1 MDENGR
7 GILMGKISYRPKKNQ
22 GNKDNKNDQDMYF
35 NKDSHVEEQPK
46 IDEVQEEVMHEE
58 NDAVN
63 FLDQSESLKQET
75 VATEYEEVTEGVEEI
90 EASGMREIPNKSRR
104 EKKKLDNVKMVG
116 DMDCEY
122 HIYMEDYVYTYIY
135 QYAYADLS
143 KENAAILI
151 GEVYLDSKEAM
162 ITGMIP
168 VDAAK
173 LTDGSEWI
181 NLDVV
186 NEIEEIRK
194 QYFPDQDIIGWLHM
208 QPGYGTMLTMKELRE
223 HRSVFEGAGSV
234 FMLVDA
240 LNKVET
246 VYVYE
251 DDELKE
257 QSGYCMYYE
266 PNEPM
271 QKYMVEHPFAKK
283 ETEEI
288 KDTVV
293 NQFREIGKIRKEEY
307 LQKKNMSFTIMA
319 AAVILVALTGVIVR
333 MNATKNIQDNKAAT
347 VMSNAIDD
355 NATSSDINGIL
366 VQPNDALGEEVGEA
380 DVSNTDDSSE
390 DATQADEKETN
401 SNVVDAN
408 GQSEQED
415 KEEVPTISQE
425 EVVGDTETE
434 DKKEE
439 VQPVKEADEVSTAQ
453 TDTKAAS
460 DTEYDIYVVKQGD
473 TLANIS
479 YDKYG
484 DAKKSL
490 EIAKINGLDSTNNI
504 YVGQELKM
512 PKK

>member
-1 MDENGR
+1 
-7 GILMGKISYRPKKNQ
+7 MGKISYRPNRNQ
-22 GNKDNKNDQDMYF
+22 GNKSNKNNKDMYF
-35 NKDSHVEEQPK
+35 EQDTSVGEAIK
-46 IDEVQEEVMHEE
+46 IDEVKSKTTSQEEAAVQQEVEREE
-58 NDAVN
+58 ESENINDMK
-63 FLDQSESLKQET
+63 SEEEQIF
-75 VATEYEEVTEGVEEI
+75 TEYDEVTETAEDI
-90 EASGMREIPNKSRR
+90 APINMREIPNKSRQ
-104 EKKKLDNVKMVG
+104 EKKKLDNVKMIG

-168 VDAAK
+168 VDASK

-181 NLDVV
+181 NLEVV
-186 NEIEEIRK
+186 NEIEEKRK

-240 LNKVET
+240 LNKVES

-251 DDELKE
+251 EEELKE

-271 QKYMVEHPFAKK
+271 QRYMVEHPFAKK

-293 NQFREIGKIRKEEY
+293 NQFREIGKLRKEEY

-319 AAVILVALTGVIVR
+319 AAVALVALAGIIVR
-333 MNATKNIQDNKAAT
+333 MNDVRNLESGKTTT
-347 VMSNAIDD
+347 VMSHSISDS
-355 NATSSDINGIL
+355 TSNSNLNGLNVL
-366 VQPNDALGEEVGEA
+366 VQPNEMLGEEIGQLAE
-380 DVSNTDDSSE
+380 SSE
-390 DATQADEKETN
+390 ENNATSK
-401 SNVVDAN
+401 AN
-408 GQSEQED
+408 LEITAQED
-415 KEEVPTISQE
+415 TKQTITEE
-425 EVVGDTETE
+425 EVVGEENKNEDQANNESEANQTQVEKVENTEAS
-434 DKKEE
+434 
-439 VQPVKEADEVSTAQ
+439 EAVG
-453 TDTKAAS
+453 
-460 DTEYDIYVVKQGD
+460 EYDIYVVKQGD

>member
-1 MDENGR
+1 MGR
-7 GILMGKISYRPKKNQ
+7 ISYRPNKNQ
-22 GNKDNKNDQDMYF
+22 GNKGNKANKHNGDKHLNEDYNAEKEVALTEAINEADNYQEDIAFQ
-35 NKDSHVEEQPK
+35 SEVEEMA
-46 IDEVQEEVMHEE
+46 DR
-58 NDAVN
+58 NN
-63 FLDQSESLKQET
+63 
-75 VATEYEEVTEGVEEI
+75 EEI
-90 EASGMREIPNKSRR
+90 NKEESVFMEYDEITETEQDIKLINMREVPNKSRQD
-104 EKKKLDNVKMVG
+104 KKKLDNVKMIG

-143 KENAAILI
+143 KESAAILI

-168 VDAAK
+168 VDASK
-173 LTDGSEWI
+173 ITDGSEWI

-186 NEIEEIRK
+186 NEIEEKRK

-223 HRSVFEGAGSV
+223 HRSVFEGRGSV

-240 LNKVET
+240 LNKVES

-251 DDELKE
+251 DEELKE

-266 PNEPM
+266 PNDPM

-293 NQFREIGKIRKEEY
+293 NQFREINKLRKEEY
-307 LQKKNMSFTIMA
+307 IQRKNTGFVVMA
-319 AAVILVALTGVIVR
+319 AAVILVALAGIIVR
-333 MNATKNIQDNKAAT
+333 MNDDASLQGGRATE
-347 VMSNAIDD
+347 VMSNAV
-355 NATSSDINGIL
+355 NSTSSSDLNGLNVL
-366 VQPNDALGEEVGEA
+366 VQPNGALGEEVGQIAEG
-380 DVSNTDDSSE
+380 S
-390 DATQADEKETN
+390 
-401 SNVVDAN
+401 
-408 GQSEQED
+408 
-415 KEEVPTISQE
+415 
-425 EVVGDTETE
+425 
-434 DKKEE
+434 
-439 VQPVKEADEVSTAQ
+439 ADEVVVPDLVAAEANTQANTEEGTKETIAEENIEGDEVDINFESETEQANQ
-453 TDTKAAS
+453 SEENTTQKNNDTKENEIQETEVAQ
-460 DTEYDIYVVKQGD
+460 EYDIYVVKQGD

-512 PKK
+512 PK

>member
-1 MDENGR
+1 
-7 GILMGKISYRPKKNQ
+7 MGKISYRPNRNQ
-22 GNKDNKNDQDMYF
+22 GNKNNQNNKDMYF
-35 NKDSHVEEQPK
+35 EQDTYVDEEPK
-46 IDEVQEEVMHEE
+46 IDEVQNETVNQEEVIFQQEVEE
-58 NDAVN
+58 KEEIEDTNKSIQ
-63 FLDQSESLKQET
+63 DQVFT
-75 VATEYEEVTEGVEEI
+75 GYDEVTETGEEI
-90 EASGMREIPNKSRR
+90 ASINMREIPNKSRQ
-104 EKKKLDNVKMVG
+104 EKKKLDNVKMIG

-168 VDAAK
+168 VDASK

-181 NLDVV
+181 NLEVV
-186 NEIEEIRK
+186 NEIEEKRK

-223 HRSVFEGAGSV
+223 HRSVFEGTGSV

-251 DDELKE
+251 EEELKE

-293 NQFREIGKIRKEEY
+293 NQFREIGKLRKEEY

-319 AAVILVALTGVIVR
+319 VAVALVALTGIIVR
-333 MNATKNIQDNKAAT
+333 MNDTRNLEGGQVAA
-347 VMSNAIDD
+347 VMSNAISDS
-355 NATSSDINGIL
+355 TSNSNLNGPNVL
-366 VQPNDALGEEVGEA
+366 VQSNEALGEEIGQLAEENTENNETSQ
-380 DVSNTDDSSE
+380 SNL
-390 DATQADEKETN
+390 
-401 SNVVDAN
+401 
-408 GQSEQED
+408 
-415 KEEVPTISQE
+415 
-425 EVVGDTETE
+425 EVV
-434 DKKEE
+434 DKKENVNPTIIE
-439 VQPVKEADEVSTAQ
+439 EEIVGETKQTQAETTES
-453 TDTKAAS
+453 TDTNEVVE
-460 DTEYDIYVVKQGD
+460 EYDIYVVKQGD

-490 EIAKINGLDSTNNI
+490 EIAKVNGLDSTNNI

>member
-1 MDENGR
+1 
-7 GILMGKISYRPKKNQ
+7 MGKISYRPGKGQ
-22 GNKDNKNDQDMYF
+22 SNKSNKNTKVTNLYEGDGQDTNVQHISEEAEVVEQSINEETFKEKINVDEDVQDEIAATTF
-35 NKDSHVEEQPK
+35 NQYD
-46 IDEVQEEVMHEE
+46 
-58 NDAVN
+58 
-63 FLDQSESLKQET
+63 
-75 VATEYEEVTEGVEEI
+75 EVTETINDIDIKGT
-90 EASGMREIPNKSRR
+90 REVPNKSRH
-104 EKKKLDNVKMVG
+104 EKKKLDNVKMIG

-122 HIYMEDYVYTYIY
+122 HVYMEDYVYTYIY
-135 QYAYADLS
+135 QYAYSDLS
-143 KENAAILI
+143 KESAAILI

-168 VDAAK
+168 VDTSK

-186 NEIEEIRK
+186 NEIEEKRK
-194 QYFPDQDIIGWLHM
+194 EYFKDQDIIGWLHM

-251 DDELKE
+251 DEELKE

-307 LQKKNMSFTIMA
+307 LQKKNTSFTIMA
-319 AAVILVALTGVIVR
+319 VAIALVALTGIIVR
-333 MNATKNIQDNKAAT
+333 MNDAKGLIGNETAAVMSGSVDNKET
-347 VMSNAIDD
+347 
-355 NATSSDINGIL
+355 
-366 VQPNDALGEEVGEA
+366 ALNEQLGKEVGA
-380 DVSNTDDSSE
+380 
-390 DATQADEKETN
+390 
-401 SNVVDAN
+401 VVDDK
-408 GQSEQED
+408 QSET
-415 KEEVPTISQE
+415 PAN
-425 EVVGDTETE
+425 
-434 DKKEE
+434 
-439 VQPVKEADEVSTAQ
+439 EADEVTNIDETAN
-453 TDTKAAS
+453 TDETTTDVDEATTPTITKEEIVGEDISEDESNKEDTKKVDEAS
-460 DTEYDIYVVKQGD
+460 SSEEEKVTNNEVVDEAEDYDIYVVKQGD

-490 EIAKINGLDSTNNI
+490 EIAKLNDLDSTNNI

>member
-1 MDENGR
+1 
-7 GILMGKISYRPKKNQ
+7 MGKISYRPSKGQ
-22 GNKDNKNDQDMYF
+22 SNKSNKNTKITNLYDNSGQDVSTQ
-35 NKDSHVEEQPK
+35 NISEEIKTDELVEEHNQENDFNQED
-46 IDEVQEEVMHEE
+46 ILEQTTEDEVAITSFSQYNEITETIGDIEVK
-58 NDAVN
+58 
-63 FLDQSESLKQET
+63 ST
-75 VATEYEEVTEGVEEI
+75 REV
-90 EASGMREIPNKSRR
+90 PNKSRQ
-104 EKKKLDNVKMVG
+104 EKKKLDNVKMIG
-116 DMDCEY
+116 DMDCEF

-135 QYAYADLS
+135 QYAYSDLS
-143 KENAAILI
+143 KESAAILI

-168 VDAAK
+168 VDVNK

-181 NLDVV
+181 NLEVV
-186 NEIEEIRK
+186 NEIEEKRK
-194 QYFPDQDIIGWLHM
+194 EYFADQDIIGWLHM

-223 HRSVFEGAGSV
+223 HRSVFEGTGSV

-251 DDELKE
+251 DEELKE

-307 LQKKNMSFTIMA
+307 LQKKNTSFTIMA
-319 AAVILVALTGVIVR
+319 VAIALVALTGIIVR
-333 MNATKNIQDNKAAT
+333 MNDAKGLGSNQITA
-347 VMSNAIDD
+347 VMSNSVNDVSDKEGSNNQQTAVNNTLGKEIGTVTDEIQI
-355 NATSSDINGIL
+355 SS
-366 VQPNDALGEEVGEA
+366 
-380 DVSNTDDSSE
+380 DVSNVD
-390 DATQADEKETN
+390 ETN
-401 SNVVDAN
+401 TSNTD
-408 GQSEQED
+408 
-415 KEEVPTISQE
+415 EESVPTITGE
-425 EVVGDTETE
+425 EIVGEDDKQDEVTLDTNKVDEASNADQTS
-434 DKKEE
+434 KEE
-439 VQPVKEADEVSTAQ
+439 KSSSAEE
-453 TDTKAAS
+453 
-460 DTEYDIYVVKQGD
+460 EYDIYVVKQGD

-484 DAKKSL
+484 NAKKSL
-490 EIAKINGLDSTNNI
+490 EIAKLNGLDSTNNI

>member
-1 MDENGR
+1 MDNNGR
-7 GILMGKISYRPKKNQ
+7 GILMGKISYRP
-22 GNKDNKNDQDMYF
+22 NKGQSNKSNKNTKVTNLYDNNGQDD
-35 NKDSHVEEQPK
+35 NVQDISEIKVDEIVEENTNENIFEEEAALDEAIKDEIADTVFNQY
-46 IDEVQEEVMHEE
+46 DEVTQTIDDIQV
-58 NDAVN
+58 
-63 FLDQSESLKQET
+63 KGT
-75 VATEYEEVTEGVEEI
+75 K
-90 EASGMREIPNKSRR
+90 EIPNKSRQ
-104 EKKKLDNVKMVG
+104 EKKKLDNVKMIG

-135 QYAYADLS
+135 QYAYSDLS
-143 KENAAILI
+143 KESAAILI

-168 VDAAK
+168 VDASK

-181 NLDVV
+181 NLEVV
-186 NEIEEIRK
+186 NEIEEKRK
-194 QYFPDQDIIGWLHM
+194 EYFKDQDIIGWLHM

-251 DDELKE
+251 DEELKE

-307 LQKKNMSFTIMA
+307 LQKKNTSFTIMA
-319 AAVILVALTGVIVR
+319 VAIALVALTGIIVR
-333 MNATKNIQDNKAAT
+333 MNDAKGLSNNQIAT
-347 VMSNAIDD
+347 VMSNSVNDVS
-355 NATSSDINGIL
+355 NKENSSDNKT
-366 VQPNDALGEEVGEA
+366 VSNTTLGEEVGAVA
-380 DVSNTDDSSE
+380 DDTQTNAKDSKTDEISVTKVDEDITPTITEEIVGEDIKNNESNTDNDTNKID
-390 DATQADEKETN
+390 DASKNEEETV
-401 SNVVDAN
+401 VVD
-408 GQSEQED
+408 
-415 KEEVPTISQE
+415 
-425 EVVGDTETE
+425 ETE
-434 DKKEE
+434 D
-439 VQPVKEADEVSTAQ
+439 D
-453 TDTKAAS
+453 
-460 DTEYDIYVVKQGD
+460 YDVYVVKQGD

-490 EIAKINGLDSTNNI
+490 EIAKINDLDSTNNI

>member
-1 MDENGR
+1 MGR
-7 GILMGKISYRPKKNQ
+7 ISYRPKKNQ
-22 GNKDNKNDQDMYF
+22 GNKANENNKDMYF
-35 NKDSHVEEQPK
+35 DRNKQEEQQPE
-46 IDEVQEEVMHEE
+46 IDEVREEIVAEEKEDVMAQEDFEE
-58 NDAVN
+58 EEAGQA
-63 FLDQSESLKQET
+63 FT
-75 VATEYEEVTEGVEEI
+75 AYEEVAETQDDI
-90 EASGMREIPNKSRR
+90 TPTGMREIPNKSRH

-168 VDAAK
+168 VDASK

-181 NLDVV
+181 NLEVV

-251 DDELKE
+251 EEELKE

-293 NQFREIGKIRKEEY
+293 NQFREIGKLRKEEY
-307 LQKKNMSFTIMA
+307 LQKKNMGFTIMA

-333 MNATKNIQDNKAAT
+333 MNDAKNLQDGKTTT
-347 VMSNAIDD
+347 VMSNALGTT
-355 NATSSDINGIL
+355 ASDLNDVDVL
-366 VQPNDALGEEVGEA
+366 VQPNNALGEEIGQI
-380 DVSNTDDSSE
+380 DE
-390 DATQADEKETN
+390 DAKAADTTN
-401 SNVVDAN
+401 SDL
-408 GQSEQED
+408 EITD
-415 KEEVPTISQE
+415 KTEENSDKAISQE
-425 EVVGDTETE
+425 EIVGDAAT
-434 DKKEE
+434 DKA
-439 VQPVKEADEVSTAQ
+439 EADNTKVSDNTSVSN
-453 TDTKAAS
+453 DAATS
-460 DTEYDIYVVKQGD
+460 DTSKASNDSQAADVEYDIYVVKQGD